1 MFPSNRNSVGLMAF
15 QDKPLEMNTMR
26 RNIVHDGAE
35 QLTYEIRQI
44 VAVADDLQKLG
55 VEITWENIGDPIAKG
70 EKLPQWI
77 KDIISSLVAEDKTY
91 GYVATQGVPE
101 SREFLADM
109 VNRRCGYQVTKDDI
123 IFFDGLGDAVAKIFG
138 YLKREARVIGPSP
151 AYSTHSSAEAAHSG
165 YEHLTYELDPNNNW
179 MPDLQDLENKIKY
192 NDSIAGILII
202 NPDNPTGA
210 VYPRELLEKMVEIA
224 RRYKVFMIC
233 DETYSRL
240 VYGSAKTAHLSEVIG
255 DVPGIALRGISK
267 EYPWPGARCGWIE
280 VFNQDKLNF
289 KRYIKS
295 LINAKMLEVC
305 STSLPQYSI
314 PLVMGDPRYE
324 EHLEARRAMYE
335 HRAQEAWEIFSQVE
349 GIRVNKPQGAFYMS
363 VLFDDGVLN
372 NRQNLPISNTKA
384 REYIENKVKGVEVD
398 KRFVYY
404 LLGSKGICVVPLT
417 GFCCNRKGFR
427 ITLLEVDDAKRRWTF
442 QTIAESIRHY
452 ISSTKTAAASSRSA
466 RV

>member
-1 MFPSNRNSVGLMAF
+1 
-15 QDKPLEMNTMR
+15 MR
-26 RNIVHDGAE
+26 RNIVHEGAE

-44 VAVADDLQKLG
+44 VAVAEDLQRLG
-55 VEITWENIGDPIAKG
+55 VPITWENIGDPIAKG
-70 EKLPQWI
+70 EKLPTWM
-77 KDIISSLVAEDKTY
+77 KDIISSLVSDDRTY
-91 GYVATQGVPE
+91 GYVATQGVADT
-101 SREFLADM
+101 RQFLADM
-109 VNRRCGYQVTKDDI
+109 VNSRGGYQVTRDDI
-123 IFFDGLGDAVAKIFG
+123 IFFDGIGDAIAKIFG

-165 YEHLTYELDPNNNW
+165 YEHLTYELDSYNKW
-179 MPDLQDLENKIKY
+179 MPDLEDLENKIRY

-210 VYPRELLEKMVEIA
+210 VYPRELLRKMVDIA

-233 DETYSRL
+233 DETYMRL
-240 VYGSAKTAHLSEVIG
+240 VYPGVETAHLSEVIT

-280 VFNQDKLNF
+280 IFNQDKLNF

-295 LINAKMLEVC
+295 LLNAKMLEVC

-324 EHLEARRAMYE
+324 GHLARRRAEYE
-335 HRAQEAWEIFSQVE
+335 RRAQEAMDIFSGVE

-363 VLFDDGVLN
+363 VLFEDGALN
-372 NRQNLPISNTKA
+372 NRQTLPIENPRA
-384 REYIENKVKGVEVD
+384 LEYVENKIKGVEVD

-404 LLGSKGICVVPLT
+404 LLGSTGICVVPLT
-417 GFCCNRKGFR
+417 GFCCNKKGFR
-427 ITLLEVDDAKRRWTF
+427 ITLLETDDAKRRWTF
-442 QTIAESIRHY
+442 QTIAEGIRNY
-452 ISSTKTAAASSRSA
+452 LASTSA
-466 RV
+466 TVIPTQSAV